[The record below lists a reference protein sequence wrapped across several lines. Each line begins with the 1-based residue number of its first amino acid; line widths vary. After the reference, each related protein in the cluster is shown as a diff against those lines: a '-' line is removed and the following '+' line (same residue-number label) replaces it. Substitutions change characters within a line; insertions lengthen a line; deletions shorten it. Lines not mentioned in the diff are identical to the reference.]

1 MRFQLVAGLAL
12 VCGAA
17 GIFAE
22 ANYIGVDKCAK
33 MCHKSKEKGEQY
45 GIWKNTKHAQAW
57 ATLATPAAL
66 ETAKK
71 AGVAG
76 DPQKSEKCVKC
87 HITAWGVD
95 PARIDSTCTK
105 DQGVGC
111 EVCHGPGSAYAKL
124 KIMKDKKAALAAGLI
139 EPTEKVCIKCH
150 NAESPNFKKFD
161 FAEFSKKIAHPRPK
175 TDAKPESEAKPAEAK

>member
-1 MRFQLVAGLAL
+1 MRFKLVAGLAL
-12 VCGAA
+12 ICA
-17 GIFAE
+17 GGLFAE

-87 HITAWGVD
+87 HVTAWGVD

-111 EVCHGPGSAYAKL
+111 EVCHEQEAPMPSL
-124 KIMKDKKAALAAGLI
+124 K
-139 EPTEKVCIKCH
+139 
-150 NAESPNFKKFD
+150 S
-161 FAEFSKKIAHPRPK
+161 
-175 TDAKPESEAKPAEAK
+175 

>member
-1 MRFQLVAGLAL
+1 MRFKLVAGLAL
-12 VCGAA
+12 ICA
-17 GIFAE
+17 GGLFAE

-87 HITAWGVD
+87 HVTAWGVD

-111 EVCHGPGSAYAKL
+111 EVCHEPGSAYAKL

-139 EPTEKVCIKCH
+139 EPTEKVCVKCH